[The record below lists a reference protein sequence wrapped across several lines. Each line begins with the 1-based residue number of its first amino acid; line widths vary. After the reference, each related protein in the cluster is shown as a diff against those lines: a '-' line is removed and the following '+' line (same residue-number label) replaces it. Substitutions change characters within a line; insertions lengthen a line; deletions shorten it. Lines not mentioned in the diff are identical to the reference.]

1 MADSKPDIVEKEWL
15 LQQAIRKKRNKF
27 TWSGLF
33 SIIIGLLITVV
44 GSLLNPSAY
53 SAAGLVI
60 GLGVIIVIIGII
72 RVLIGIINPLSVDDL
87 HGIHPPGEENT

>member
-1 MADSKPDIVEKEWL
+1 MADSKPDIVEEERL
-15 LQQAIRKKRNKF
+15 LQQAIKKKRHKF

-33 SIIIGLLITVV
+33 YIIIGLLIMIG
-44 GSLLNPSAY
+44 GSVLNPTPY

-72 RVLIGIINPLSVDDL
+72 RVLIGIINPLSVYDL
-87 HGIHPPGEENT
+87 HPPSEENS